1 MAAKIKT
8 GEGKNAQAASRST
21 IFFSYPFKF
30 IRINL
35 KEEVKLMT
43 SNNRETQ
50 AIDKK
55 EEQEQENDST
65 KGSCGCGCVP
75 PIETK

>member
-1 MAAKIKT
+1 
-8 GEGKNAQAASRST
+8 
-21 IFFSYPFKF
+21 
-30 IRINL
+30 
-35 KEEVKLMT
+35 MT
-43 SNNRETQ
+43 SDNRENQ
-50 AIDKK
+50 ATDMK

>member
-1 MAAKIKT
+1 
-8 GEGKNAQAASRST
+8 
-21 IFFSYPFKF
+21 
-30 IRINL
+30 
-35 KEEVKLMT
+35 MT
-43 SNNRETQ
+43 SDNRENQ